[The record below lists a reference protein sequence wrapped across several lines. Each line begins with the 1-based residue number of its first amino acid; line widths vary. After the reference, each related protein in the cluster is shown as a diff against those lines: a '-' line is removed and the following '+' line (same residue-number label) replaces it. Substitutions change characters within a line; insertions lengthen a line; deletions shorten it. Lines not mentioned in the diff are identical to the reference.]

1 MKYTLDLVFSSMYF
15 YVYALFMEI
24 YIYYYIL
31 RIATLKFE
39 MGNVIIKNRQKA
51 NDTLVLKVGFQSPT

>member
-1 MKYTLDLVFSSMYF
+1 MYY
-15 YVYALFMEI
+15 YVYALFKEI

-39 MGNVIIKNRQKA
+39 MGNVAIKNRQKA
-51 NDTLVLKVGFQSPT
+51 YDTLLLKVGF